1 MYEIFYPRVSDTGGQ
16 MRVTEIATGRL
27 KYEMMEPMTT
37 YIVDQGG
44 VALFVRVGKN
54 SSKETK
60 LQNLKVAVNYLRSKK
75 YPDYTQVTMV
85 TQGSEMALFKQLFV
99 DWPQKSLLE
108 QRTYTSGRG
117 IGGFHLL
124 FIIISSMY

>member
-1 MYEIFYPRVSDTGGQ
+1 

-27 KYEMMEPMTT
+27 KHDMMEPSET

-44 VALFVRVGKN
+44 VAVFVRVGTRA
-54 SSKETK
+54 SKEQK

-85 TQGSEMALFKQLFV
+85 TQGSEMPLFKQLFI
-99 DWPQKSLLE
+99 DWPQRSLLN
-108 QRTYTSGRG
+108 QTTYSAGRG
-117 IGGFHLL
+117 VGKSNIVMLR
-124 FIIISSMY
+124 MQ